1 MRPLFFRLCLLLGL
15 AACAPLRAP
24 QGALSEPPAL
34 AGGVFV
40 TRDGVRLPLRE
51 WPAEG
56 AFQGHPRALIL
67 ALHGMSDY
75 SNAFAMPGAFWA
87 SQGITTLAY
96 DQRAFGAGPDPGLW
110 AGADIMRRD
119 LSDFVAAAKARF
131 PGVPVFVLGES
142 MGGAVVLTALA
153 APHSPLSSQ
162 IAGAILAAPAVWS
175 RGDMPISYRV
185 ALFLA
190 AHLWPGLVL
199 SNSAASHVVTIVPS
213 DNVDMLR
220 ALARDPLFQKKTRTD
235 TLFGLV
241 NLMDEARTA
250 PARITHAPPILFLY
264 GAHDQIIPAAPT
276 KAVISAL
283 DGKADVR
290 RYPNGYHMLFRD
302 LDGRTVQ
309 KDTAD
314 WVLAHATTTRE
325 SGNKSAP

>member
-1 MRPLFFRLCLLLGL
+1 MRPLFFCLCLLL

-24 QGALSEPPAL
+24 LGSLSQPPAL

-40 TRDGVRLPLRE
+40 TRDGTSLPLRE

-56 AFQGHPRALIL
+56 DFRGHPRALIL

-75 SNAFAMPGAFWA
+75 SNAFAMPAAFWA
-87 SQGITTLAY
+87 TQGITTLAY
-96 DQRAFGAGPDPGLW
+96 DQRGFGAGPNPGLW

-119 LSDFVAAAKARF
+119 LDDFVAAAKSRF

-153 APHSPLSSQ
+153 GPGSLLSSQ
-162 IAGAILAAPAVWS
+162 VDGVILAAPAVWS
-175 RGDMPISYRV
+175 RADMPISYRV
-185 ALFLA
+185 ALYLA
-190 AHLWPGLVL
+190 AHLVPGLVL
-199 SNSAASHVVTIVPS
+199 TNSAASRVVTIVPS
-213 DNVDMLR
+213 DNIEMLR

-250 PARITHAPPILFLY
+250 PARITRAPPILMLY
-264 GAHDQIIPAAPT
+264 GAHDQVIPAAPT
-276 KAVISAL
+276 KAVIAAL
-283 DGKADVR
+283 GGKADVR

-314 WVLAHATTTRE
+314 WVLEHAGQQKRA
-325 SGNKSAP
+325 SAVISP